1 MNKKKFMQ
9 YLMLSLACGTFF
21 ALGNTN
27 TAWAA
32 PAQITAPTEMI
43 VASQLDNSWD
53 KKFPVNANVKQQKI
67 TFHNRFGITL
77 EIGRAHV

>member
-53 KKFPVNANVKQQKI
+53 KKFPVNAKI
-67 TFHNRFGITL
+67 GEHTSEL
-77 EIGRAHV
+77 QSP